1 MHMARIKPFRQ
12 EMVKRKICIM
22 KKLLSVLFV
31 FGFLTTGISL
41 SASAQTIYVKVR
53 PVAPVVVRPV
63 APSPNH
69 VWIAEEWKPNGGGYV
84 YSGGYWA
91 APPHLGWVWIPGHW
105 KKHEY
110 GEYWVAGHW
119 RKA

>member
-1 MHMARIKPFRQ
+1 
-12 EMVKRKICIM
+12 M
-22 KKLLSVLFV
+22 KKLLSLFFV
-31 FGFLTTGISL
+31 VGLLTTGISL

-53 PVAPVVVRPV
+53 PVAPVVVRTA

-69 VWIAEEWKPNGGGYV
+69 VWVAEEWKPNGHGYA

-91 APPHLGWVWIPGHW
+91 APPHPGWIWVPGHW
-105 KKHEY
+105 KMHPS

-119 RKA
+119 RRH

>member
-1 MHMARIKPFRQ
+1 MYSFKPLQ
-12 EMVKRKICIM
+12 KCMVKRKICIM

-31 FGFLTTGISL
+31 FGFLTTGIGL
-41 SASAQTIYVKVR
+41 SAGAQTIYVKVR
-53 PVAPVVVRPV
+53 PVIPVVVRP
-63 APSPNH
+63 APPSPHH
-69 VWIAEEWKPNGGGYV
+69 VWVAEEWRPNGAGYV

-91 APPHLGWVWIPGHW
+91 APPHPGWVWIPGHW

-119 RKA
+119 RHA